1 MGVNKEKEQAIELAM
16 TQIEREYGA
25 GAVMRWGNDKVV
37 DVDVIPTGSLAL
49 DLALGV
55 GGVPRGRVIEI
66 YGPEGSGKTTL
77 AYHIIAEAQKLGGV
91 GVFIDTEHAMDA
103 RYAKR
108 IGIDMDNLLISQPD
122 TGEQALEI
130 AETLVRS
137 GAVDIVVV
145 DSVAALV
152 PRAEIEG
159 QMGDSH
165 MGLQARL
172 MSQALRKLCSI
183 VRKSNTCLIFTN
195 QIRHKIIPFGNPETT
210 TGGLALK
217 FYATIRME
225 IRRSTAI
232 KDKEISLGVLTK
244 VKVVKNK
251 VASPFK
257 EAEFDIVYGEGIS
270 KEGNLLD
277 VGVAQEIVEKSGS
290 WYSYAGERLGQ
301 GRENVKAFMKENP
314 DFAQRLESEIR
325 NAIGL
330 EPIEPAPQASDE
342 SVDIEEDV
350 ISQTPDEVEADMT
363 LDEPEFTEDEES
375 QMEEEQFAGAPSISE

>member
-1 MGVNKEKEQAIELAM
+1 MDVNAEKNQAMELAINQIEKE
-16 TQIEREYGA
+16 YGV

-66 YGPEGSGKTTL
+66 YGPEGAGKTTL
-77 AYHIIAEAQKLGGV
+77 TYHIIAEAQKLGGV

-103 RYAKR
+103 RYAKQ
-108 IGIDMDNLLISQPD
+108 IGIDMENLLISQPD

-137 GAVDIVVV
+137 GAVDIVVI

-195 QIRHKIIPFGNPETT
+195 QIRHKIVPFGNPETT

-217 FYATIRME
+217 FYAAVRME
-225 IRRSTAI
+225 IRRGTAI
-232 KDKEISLGVLTK
+232 KEGDESVGVLTK

-277 VGVAQEIVEKSGS
+277 VGVNQNIVEKSGS
-290 WYSYAGERLGQ
+290 WYSYANERLGQ
-301 GRENVKAFMKENP
+301 GRENAKAYLREQP
-314 DFAQRLESEIR
+314 DAAQRLETEIR
-325 NAIGL
+325 DAVGLKPIEATYQMSAEDMDIEDNAI
-330 EPIEPAPQASDE
+330 AQS
-342 SVDIEEDV
+342 
-350 ISQTPDEVEADMT
+350 PDELETDVA
-363 LDEPEFTEDEES
+363 LDEPEPTGDDAS
-375 QMEEEQFAGAPSISE
+375 RMEGEFAGAPSISE

>member
-1 MGVNKEKEQAIELAM
+1 MDINAEKNQVIELAIN
-16 TQIEREYGA
+16 QIEKEYGQ
-25 GAVMRWGNDKVV
+25 GAVMRWGNDKVA

-55 GGVPRGRVIEI
+55 GGVPQGRVIEI
-66 YGPEGSGKTTL
+66 YGPEGAGKTTL
-77 AYHIIAEAQKLGGV
+77 TYHIIAEAQRLGGV

-103 RYAKR
+103 RYAKQ

-137 GAVDIVVV
+137 GAVDIVVI

-195 QIRHKIIPFGNPETT
+195 QIRHKIVPFGNPETT

-217 FYATIRME
+217 FYAAVRME
-225 IRRSTAI
+225 IRRGSAI
-232 KDKEISLGVLTK
+232 KEGSESVGVLTT

-277 VGVAQEIVEKSGS
+277 VGASQDIVQKSGS

-301 GRENVKAFMKENP
+301 GRENAKAYLKEHP
-314 DFAQRLESEIR
+314 DATQQLEAEIR
-325 NAIGL
+325 DVVGL
-330 EPIEPAPQASDE
+330 KPIEFAYQTSDE
-342 SVDIEEDV
+342 NVDIEDDT
-350 ISQTPDEVEADMT
+350 ISQISDEVETDVAI
-363 LDEPEFTEDEES
+363 DEPDSIEDEVSEI
-375 QMEEEQFAGAPSISE
+375 EEEFAGAPSISE